1 LAQIERIDPT
11 TEQADRTAAA
21 EGSEQAAEPVAAAP
35 ERELHEATTGGL
47 AISRP
52 SDSDGLRTE
61 ELLLNVGPQHPSTH
75 GVFRVIVKLDGEVIK
90 EAIPVMG
97 YLHRGTEKLAENL
110 NYTQIIPYTDRMDYV
125 SAMTNNYVLV
135 NAVEKML
142 QLEIPE
148 RAQFLRLIVMELQR
162 VASHMVWW
170 GTYLLDIGAMSPFL
184 FAFRDREVI
193 INLFNELCGARL
205 TYNYMRVGGVKWDAP
220 PGWIDKVREFVPYM
234 RKKLEEYNDL
244 VSGNEIFL
252 ARIKGVGKYDAQT
265 AISYGLSGANLR
277 CTGVKWDLR
286 KDQPYSIYDRFEF
299 DVPVGQN
306 GDCYDRY
313 LIRLEELRQS
323 LRILEQAVAQFPADG
338 EIMGKAPR
346 VIRPPEGEVYAAIE
360 SPRGEIG
367 CHIISRGKQEPYR
380 LKFRRPSFVNLQI
393 LPKLL
398 VGETMTNLIT
408 ILGGID
414 IVVGEVDA

>member
-1 LAQIERIDPT
+1 L
-11 TEQADRTAAA
+11 
-21 EGSEQAAEPVAAAP
+21 
-35 ERELHEATTGGL
+35 
-47 AISRP
+47 
-52 SDSDGLRTE
+52 LRTE

-75 GVFRVIVKLDGEVIK
+75 GVFRIIVKLDGEVIR

-110 NYTQIIPYTDRMDYV
+110 NYTQIIPYTDRLDYV

-135 NAVEKML
+135 HSVEKMMG
-142 QLEIPE
+142 LEIPE
-148 RAQFLRLIVMELQR
+148 RAEFLRLIVMELQR
-162 VASHMVWW
+162 IASHMVWW

-184 FAFRDREVI
+184 YAFRDREII

-220 PGWIDKVREFVPYM
+220 PGWIEKVRDFIPYM
-234 RKKLEEYNDL
+234 RGKLKEYDNL
-244 VSGNEIFL
+244 ISGNEIFL
-252 ARIKGVGKYDAQT
+252 SRIKGIGRYTAEDAIQ
-265 AISYGLSGANLR
+265 YGLSGANLR

-286 KDQPYSIYDRFEF
+286 KEEPYCIYDRFEF
-299 DVPVGQN
+299 DVPVRDG

-313 LIRLEELRQS
+313 LLRLEEIVQS
-323 LRILEQAVAQFPADG
+323 LRILEQAVEQMPSSGDT
-338 EIMGKAPR
+338 MGKVPK
-346 VIRPPEGEVYAAIE
+346 ILRPPIGETYARIE

-367 CHIISRGKQEPYR
+367 VHLVSRGKTEPFR

-414 IVVGEVDA
+414 IVVGEVDG

>member
-1 LAQIERIDPT
+1 VI
-11 TEQADRTAAA
+11 
-21 EGSEQAAEPVAAAP
+21 
-35 ERELHEATTGGL
+35 
-47 AISRP
+47 
-52 SDSDGLRTE
+52 RTE

-75 GVFRVIVKLDGEVIK
+75 GVFRLIVKIDGEIIK

-135 NAVEKML
+135 HAVETMM
-142 QLEIPE
+142 QIEVPE
-148 RAQFLRLIVMELQR
+148 RAEFLRLIVMELQR
-162 VASHMVWW
+162 VASHLVWW
-170 GTYLLDIGAMSPFL
+170 GTYLLDIGAISPFL
-184 FAFRDREVI
+184 YAFREREI
-193 INLFNELCGARL
+193 IIDLFNELCGARL

-220 PGWIDKVREFVPYM
+220 EGWIDKVRKFIPHM
-234 RKKLEEYNDL
+234 RSKLDEYHNL

-252 ARIKGVGKYDAQT
+252 TRIKGIGKYDAET
-265 AISYGLSGANLR
+265 AINYGLSGANLR
-277 CTGVKWDLR
+277 CTGVDWDLR
-286 KDQPYSIYDRFEF
+286 KAKPYSLYNRFEF
-299 DVPVGQN
+299 DVPVSTN

-313 LIRLEELRQS
+313 LLRMEEIVQS
-323 LRILEQAVAQFPADG
+323 LRILEQAVEQFPAEG
-338 EIMGKAPR
+338 ETMGKVPR
-346 VIRPPEGEVYAAIE
+346 VIRPPAGETYVGIE

-367 CHIISRGKQEPYR
+367 CYIVSKGKAEPYR

-398 VGETMTNLIT
+398 VGESMTNMIT

-414 IVVGEVDA
+414 IVVGEVDC

>member
-1 LAQIERIDPT
+1 MI
-11 TEQADRTAAA
+11 
-21 EGSEQAAEPVAAAP
+21 
-35 ERELHEATTGGL
+35 
-47 AISRP
+47 
-52 SDSDGLRTE
+52 RTE

-75 GVFRVIVKLDGEVIK
+75 GVFRVIVKLDGEVIT
-90 EAIPVMG
+90 EATPVMG
-97 YLHRGTEKLAENL
+97 YLHRGTEKLAESL

-125 SAMTNNYVLV
+125 SAMTNNYVLCH
-135 NAVEKML
+135 AVETAL
-142 QLEIPE
+142 ELEIPE
-148 RAQFLRLIVMELQR
+148 RAQYLRLIVMELQR
-162 VASHMVWW
+162 ISSHLLWW

-184 FAFRDREVI
+184 FAFRDREMI
-193 INLFNELCGARL
+193 IDMFNELCGARL

-220 PGWIDKVREFVPYM
+220 EGWIQKVEAFIKHLRI
-234 RKKLEEYNDL
+234 KIKEYHNL

-252 ARIKGVGKYDAQT
+252 ARIKGIGKYDAAT
-265 AISYGLSGANLR
+265 AIEYGLSGANLR
-277 CTGVKWDLR
+277 SAGVKWDLR
-286 KDQPYSIYDRFEF
+286 KDQPYCIYDRFEF
-299 DVPVGQN
+299 DVPVGKT

-313 LIRLEELRQS
+313 LIRMEEIVQS
-323 LRILEQAVAQFPADG
+323 LRILEQAVATFPAEG
-338 EIMGKAPR
+338 ETMGKAPR
-346 VIRPPEGEVYAAIE
+346 VIRPPEGEVYVGIE

-367 CHIISRGKQEPYR
+367 CHLISKGKAEPYR

>member
-1 LAQIERIDPT
+1 L
-11 TEQADRTAAA
+11 
-21 EGSEQAAEPVAAAP
+21 
-35 ERELHEATTGGL
+35 
-47 AISRP
+47 
-52 SDSDGLRTE
+52 LRTE

-75 GVFRVIVKLDGEVIK
+75 GVFRVIVKLDGEVIR

-135 NAVEKML
+135 NAVEKLMGL
-142 QLEIPE
+142 QVPE
-148 RAQFLRLIVMELQR
+148 KAEYLRVIVMELQR
-162 VASHMVWW
+162 VVSHLVWW
-170 GTYLLDIGAMSPFL
+170 GTYLLDIGAQSPFL
-184 FAFRDREVI
+184 FAFVEREKI
-193 INLFNELCGARL
+193 IDMFTELCGARL

-220 PGWIDKVREFVPYM
+220 DGWIQKVKEFVPHMYS
-234 RKKLEEYNDL
+234 KLEEFDKL

-252 ARIKGVGKYDAQT
+252 SRIKGIGKYDAQT
-265 AISYGLSGANLR
+265 AINYSLSGANLR

-286 KDQPYSIYDRFEF
+286 KDQPYSIYDRFQF

-313 LIRLEELRQS
+313 VVRMEEMRQS
-323 LRILEQAVAQFPADG
+323 LRILEQALEQFPHHG
-338 EIMGKAPR
+338 EILKAPR
-346 VIRPPEGEVYAAIE
+346 AIRPPAGEVYAGIE

-367 CHIISRGKQEPYR
+367 CYIVSKGKTEPFR

-414 IVVGEVDA
+414 IVLGEVDG

>member
-1 LAQIERIDPT
+1 
-11 TEQADRTAAA
+11 
-21 EGSEQAAEPVAAAP
+21 VA
-35 ERELHEATTGGL
+35 
-47 AISRP
+47 
-52 SDSDGLRTE
+52 LRTE

-75 GVFRVIVKLDGEVIK
+75 GVFRVIVKLDGEVIR

-135 NAVEKML
+135 HAVEKMMG
-142 QLEIPE
+142 LEIPE
-148 RAQFLRLIVMELQR
+148 KAEFLRLIVMELQR
-162 VASHMVWW
+162 VASHLVWW

-184 FAFRDREVI
+184 YAFRDREMI
-193 INLFNELCGARL
+193 IDFFNELSGARL

-220 PGWIDKVREFVPYM
+220 EGWIEKVRQFIPYM
-234 RKKLEEYNDL
+234 KSKLDEYHEL

-252 ARIKGVGKYDAQT
+252 ARIKGIGYYDAQT
-265 AISYGLSGANLR
+265 AIDYGLSGANLR
-277 CTGVKWDLR
+277 CTGIDWDVR
-286 KDQPYSIYDRFEF
+286 KKEPYSLYNRFEF
-299 DVPVGQN
+299 DVPTSTG
-306 GDCYDRY
+306 GDCYARY
-313 LIRLEELRQS
+313 LIRMEEIRQS
-323 LRILEQAVAQFPADG
+323 LRILEQAVEQFPHEG
-338 EIMGKAPR
+338 ETMGKVPR
-346 VIRPPEGEVYAAIE
+346 VLRVPEGETYAAIE

-367 CHIISRGKQEPYR
+367 CYIISKGKDKPYR

>member
-1 LAQIERIDPT
+1 MI
-11 TEQADRTAAA
+11 
-21 EGSEQAAEPVAAAP
+21 
-35 ERELHEATTGGL
+35 
-47 AISRP
+47 
-52 SDSDGLRTE
+52 RTE

-75 GVFRVIVKLDGEVIK
+75 GVFRIIVKLDGEIITEATPVI
-90 EAIPVMG
+90 G
-97 YLHRGTEKLAENL
+97 YLHRGTEKLAEDL

-135 NAVEKML
+135 HAVETLM

-148 RAQFLRLIVMELQR
+148 RAQYLRLLVMELQR

-184 FAFRDREVI
+184 FAFRDREI
-193 INLFNELCGARL
+193 IIDLFNELCGARL

-220 PGWIDKVREFVPYM
+220 EGWIEKVRKFIPYM
-234 RKKLEEYNDL
+234 REKLKEYDTL

-252 ARIKGVGKYDAQT
+252 GRIKGVGRYDART
-265 AISYGLSGANLR
+265 AIDYGLSGANLR
-277 CTGVKWDLR
+277 STGVKWDLR

-299 DVPVGQN
+299 DVPVGKN

-313 LIRLEELRQS
+313 LVRMEEIHQS
-323 LRILEQAVAQFPADG
+323 LRILEQAVEQFPADG
-338 EIMGKAPR
+338 DIMGKAPR
-346 VIRPPEGEVYAAIE
+346 VLRAPEGEVYVRIE

-367 CHIISRGKQEPYR
+367 CHIVSKGKDKPYR

-398 VGETMTNLIT
+398 VGQSMTNLIT

-414 IVVGEVDA
+414 IVLGEVDC

>member
-1 LAQIERIDPT
+1 MI
-11 TEQADRTAAA
+11 
-21 EGSEQAAEPVAAAP
+21 
-35 ERELHEATTGGL
+35 
-47 AISRP
+47 
-52 SDSDGLRTE
+52 RTE

-75 GVFRVIVKLDGEVIK
+75 GVFRIVVKLDGEIII
-90 EAIPVMG
+90 EADPVMG
-97 YLHRGTEKLAENL
+97 YLHRGTEKLAEEL
-110 NYTQIIPYTDRMDYV
+110 TYTQIIPYTDRMDYV

-135 NAVEKML
+135 NAVEKLM
-142 QLEIPE
+142 QIEIPE

-162 VASHMVWW
+162 IASHLVWW

-184 FAFRDREVI
+184 FAFRDREII

-220 PGWIDKVREFVPYM
+220 DGWLDKVRDFLPYM
-234 RKKLEEYNDL
+234 RKKLDEYDTL

-252 ARIKGVGKYDAQT
+252 ARIKGVGAYDADT
-265 AISYGLSGANLR
+265 AIQYGLSGANLR
-277 CTGVKWDLR
+277 CTGVDWDLR
-286 KDQPYSIYDRFEF
+286 KAQPYCIYDRFEF
-299 DVPVGQN
+299 DVPLGRS

-313 LIRLEELRQS
+313 LIRLEEIRQS
-323 LRILEQAVAQFPADG
+323 IRILEQALEQFPEGG
-338 EIMGKAPR
+338 ETMGKAPR
-346 VIRPPEGEVYAAIE
+346 VLRAPEGEIYSAIE

-367 CHIISRGKQEPYR
+367 CYIVSRGKDKPYR

-414 IVVGEVDA
+414 IVVGEVDC

>member
-1 LAQIERIDPT
+1 M
-11 TEQADRTAAA
+11 
-21 EGSEQAAEPVAAAP
+21 
-35 ERELHEATTGGL
+35 
-47 AISRP
+47 
-52 SDSDGLRTE
+52 LRTE

-75 GVFRVIVKLDGEVIK
+75 GVFRVIVKLDGEIIK

-110 NYTQIIPYTDRMDYV
+110 SYTQIIPYTDRMDYV
-125 SAMTNNYVLV
+125 SAMTTNYVLV
-135 NAVEKML
+135 HAVEKMM
-142 QLEIPE
+142 QLEVPE
-148 RAQFLRLIVMELQR
+148 RAEFLRLIVMELQR
-162 VASHMVWW
+162 IASHMVWW

-184 FAFRDREVI
+184 YAFRDREI
-193 INLFNELCGARL
+193 IIDLFNELCGARL

-220 PGWIDKVREFVPYM
+220 EGWIDKVKKFIPYM
-234 RKKLEEYNDL
+234 YGKLEEYHTL
-244 VSGNEIFL
+244 VTGNEIFL
-252 ARIKGVGKYDAQT
+252 SRIKGVGKYDAQT
-265 AISYGLSGANLR
+265 AIAYGLSGANLR
-277 CTGVKWDLR
+277 CTGVDWDIR
-286 KDQPYSIYDRFEF
+286 KTQPYSLYSRFQFE
-299 DVPVGQN
+299 VPVRSG

-313 LIRLEELRQS
+313 LVRMEEVKQS
-323 LRILEQAVAQFPADG
+323 LRILEQAVEQFPEQG
-338 EIMGKAPR
+338 ETMGKVPR

-367 CHIISRGKQEPYR
+367 CYIISRGKQEPFR